1 MNDIIAQLEA
11 TIQARIN
18 SADESSSYVSL
29 LHNKGLNKILE
40 KVGEESTELILAAK
54 DYENG
59 SDLESLPK
67 EAADVL
73 FHIMV
78 MLSHLGLSMNDVTK
92 VLASRTQQ
100 SGLEEKASR
109 A

>member
-1 MNDIIAQLEA
+1 MSDIIAQLEA

-29 LHNKGLNKILE
+29 LHNKGLIKILE